1 MSHCYRV
8 FCVCVC
14 VRACLLMFSFVPF
27 HYQTAEKGLDLN
39 VLWRPRHSA
48 SAAKKNDAVAAPV
61 APSRGVT
68 STFKRWR
75 RSGGDRQ
82 SPGHSENCS
91 SKEPAGEE
99 DRSLLKFLALVSGIH
114 RTYALATFQSRSW
127 LRNMMRCDMIFC

>member
-1 MSHCYRV
+1 
-8 FCVCVC
+8 
-14 VRACLLMFSFVPF
+14 MFSFVPF

-75 RSGGDRQ
+75 RSGGDRHLATQ
-82 SPGHSENCS
+82 
-91 SKEPAGEE
+91 KTAAA
-99 DRSLLKFLALVSGIH
+99 RSLLARKTGHS
-114 RTYALATFQSRSW
+114 SSSW
-127 LRNMMRCDMIFC
+127 HW